1 MSEPIFSVLTG
12 KLSLTQIDPS
22 KPSNEPGLS
31 FRESMDRID
40 FDHEGYQAPWR
51 CLRRCP
57 KDIWRN

>member
-12 KLSLTQIDPS
+12 KLSLTQ
-22 KPSNEPGLS
+22 
-31 FRESMDRID
+31 ID